1 MFKLHTWMKEK
12 ENRENRKQK
21 MSELRTIIFRV
32 TLNVI
37 YVVLN
42 NQKGQTLRE

>member
-1 MFKLHTWMKEK
+1 MFKLHTWRKEK
-12 ENRENRKQK
+12 ENRKNKK